1 MTMLPVLSVASEVY
15 PLVKTGGLAD
25 VAGAL
30 PAALARHGVAMTTLV
45 PGYPAVLAALEDGHE
60 AASLDAIPG
69 GPARLLAGRAGGI
82 DLLVIDAPH
91 LFARDGGPYAD
102 GGGREWPDSAIRFA
116 CLSAAAAAI
125 AAGALPGWSPA
136 IVHAHDWQ
144 AGLAPAYL
152 HYSGIAVPS
161 VLTVHNLAFQGRFD
175 AAMLHDLGLP
185 DAAMAIDGV
194 EYFGG
199 IGFLK
204 AGLRFATRV
213 TTVSPSYARE
223 IATEAG
229 GMGLGGLIAA
239 RGDDVSGI
247 LNGIDTA
254 VWDPASDPLIARPY
268 SRHRLSGRAAGR
280 AALEAAF
287 GLEPDDG
294 MLFGVVSRLSD
305 QKGLDLL
312 LDALPALVAGGGRL
326 ALVGAG
332 DPRLEAG
339 FRQAAAAH
347 PGRVGIFIGYDEAR
361 AHGVQAGAD
370 ALLVPSRFEPCGLT
384 QLCALRYGCVP
395 VVARTG
401 GLADTVIDANPAA
414 LAAGV
419 ATGIHFAPDDSDAL
433 IHAIGHAIALHRD
446 KATWRRLRGNGM
458 AADVSWDA
466 PAAAYARLYRE
477 ARQAM
482 AATA

>member
-1 MTMLPVLSVASEVY
+1 MTTSVLSVASEVY

-30 PAALARHGVAMTTLV
+30 PGALARHGVAMRTLV
-45 PGYPAVLAALEDGHE
+45 PGYPPVLAALEGASE

-69 GPARLLAGRAGGI
+69 GPARLLAARAAGL
-82 DLLVIDAPH
+82 DLLVLDAPQ
-91 LFARDGGPYAD
+91 LFTRDGGPYAD
-102 GGGREWPDSAIRFA
+102 ATARDWPDNALRFA

-125 AAGALPGWSPA
+125 AAGAIPGWRPEL
-136 IVHAHDWQ
+136 VHAHDWQ

-152 HYSGIAVPS
+152 YYGGVDVPS
-161 VLTVHNLAFQGRFD
+161 VLTVHNLAFQGRFEP
-175 AAMLHDLGLP
+175 ALLPELGLP
-185 DAAMAIDGV
+185 DTAMTIDGV

-229 GMGLGGLIAA
+229 GVGLGGLIAA
-239 RGDDVSGI
+239 RGRDVTGI
-247 LNGIDTA
+247 LNGIDTT
-254 VWDPASDPLIARPY
+254 VWDPARDPLIARPY
-268 SRHRLSGRAAGR
+268 TRHRLAGR
-280 AALEAAF
+280 AANRAALGAAF
-287 GLEPDDG
+287 GLEADDG
-294 MLFGVVSRLSD
+294 PLFGVVSRLSQ

-312 LDALPALVAGGGRL
+312 LDALPALVSDGGRL
-326 ALVGAG
+326 ALIGAG
-332 DPRLEAG
+332 DPALERG
-339 FRQAAAAH
+339 FAQAAAAH
-347 PGRVGIFIGYDEAR
+347 PGRVGVFIGYDEAR
-361 AHGVQAGAD
+361 AHQMQAGAD

-414 LAAGV
+414 LSAGV
-419 ATGIHFAPDDSDAL
+419 ATGVQFAPDDAGAL
-433 IHAIGHAIALHRD
+433 LHAIGRTTTLHRD
-446 KATWRRLRGNGM
+446 KAAWRRLRANGM
-458 AADVSWDA
+458 AADISWDA

-477 ARQAM
+477 ARQAGRP
-482 AATA
+482 AA